1 MTAVT
6 CLHRVRFGWPN
17 GTSLDIEWASGDE
30 GPAHPLSALSHSIT
44 GWIERLPDQLS
55 IAGIPAL
62 SVDQGQPSSL
72 FEPVRLREQTDYTL
86 DFRIRAS
93 LPEATTAWQVNPSW
107 PLPAR
112 FNGVYRTQAP
122 RRWMVDG
129 EFLRVG
135 GALNF
140 GSFVG
145 VAHLELPDGACVPV
159 EVICTKIGYVD
170 DFRALLEQVGHE
182 VVELL
187 LTVGTPTGIPLAT
200 SGELSASPLAF
211 LFHLRSLLASRE
223 LPDAIESILRRP
235 HARIVEDR
243 KEAFVW
249 EFRHPDVAAMSRAA
263 EYLPDVSF
271 SASRPVCLPVPL
283 RYHGRSRSVSRDTQ
297 ENRYVKALLQ
307 DIVRRADI
315 CVGQLREAGNL
326 TAMRELVSHVDR
338 MREWLSRPLWREVG
352 PFRQMPTN
360 SQVLQRRSDYRR
372 VFDADMRL
380 HLGLKLPW
388 LPTTNDADSIL
399 GDMRPIDVL
408 YEYWCFLVIRR
419 LVASICGATI
429 EPLDSLLVRSMNGLS
444 LQLVRGKQSKTV
456 CRLAIAGKA
465 PCQVELYFNR
475 HFAGVA
481 GAVEG
486 RSYSVGLR
494 PDISLCVER
503 IQAGTIGARH
513 WLHFDAKYR
522 REIDVAALVSATQE
536 SSGGPESCIKIEET
550 YKRADLYKMHAYRD
564 AILSTRGA
572 YALFPSLGGGEAL
585 FVRGASIAGAKLP
598 SVGMFPLS
606 PARAV
611 DQEQPLRRFLSAV
624 LSQISDASRV
634 VDEYLGPCPP
644 MTST

>member
-1 MTAVT
+1 MTSLT
-6 CLHRVRFGWPN
+6 CLHRVRFDWAN

-30 GPAHPLSALSHSIT
+30 GAALPLSAQPQSIT

-55 IAGIPAL
+55 LAGIPTL
-62 SVDQGQPSSL
+62 SVDQGQPTSL
-72 FEPVRLREQTDYTL
+72 FEPVRLREQTDYIL
-86 DFRIRAS
+86 DFRIRAT
-93 LPEATTAWQVNPSW
+93 LPAATAAWQANPSW

-122 RRWMVDG
+122 RRWMTDG
-129 EFLRVG
+129 QYVRVG

-145 VAHLELPDGACVPV
+145 VANFELPDGTSAPV
-159 EVICTKIGYVD
+159 EVICTKIGYAD

-200 SGELSASPLAF
+200 SGDLSASPLAF

-235 HARIVEDR
+235 HERLCEDR

-249 EFRHPDVAAMSRAA
+249 EFRHPDVAAMSRAT
-263 EYLPDVSF
+263 EYLPDVSVT
-271 SASRPVCLPVPL
+271 ASSPAFLPVPI

-297 ENRYVKALLQ
+297 ENRYVKALLE

-315 CVGQLREAGNL
+315 CVGDLREAGSL
-326 TAMRELVSHVDR
+326 TAMRELVIHADR
-338 MREWLSRPLWREVG
+338 IREWLSRPLWREVG
-352 PFRQMPTN
+352 PFRQMPSN

-380 HLGLKLPW
+380 HLGLRLPW
-388 LPTTNDADSIL
+388 TPTTNDADSTL

-419 LVASICGATI
+419 IVASICGAAI
-429 EPLDSLLVRSMNGLS
+429 EPLDSLLVRSMSGFS
-444 LQLVRGKQSKTV
+444 LQLARGKQSQTV
-456 CRLAIAGKA
+456 FRWSLAGKA
-465 PCQVELYFNR
+465 PCRVELYFNR

-503 IQAGTIGARH
+503 IQTGAVGARH

-522 REIDVAALVSATQE
+522 REIDVTALVSATDG
-536 SSGGPESCIKIEET
+536 SSGGPDPCARIEET
-550 YKRADLYKMHAYRD
+550 YKRADLYKMHTYRD
-564 AILSTRGA
+564 AIISTRGA
-572 YALFPSLGGGEAL
+572 YALFPSLTGGEAM
-585 FVRGASIAGAKLP
+585 FVRRPSSDSAKLP

-611 DQEQPLRRFLSAV
+611 DQELPLRRFLMTV
-624 LSQISDASRV
+624 LSQIADASRV
-634 VDEYLGPCPP
+634 VDEYVGP
-644 MTST
+644 